1 MLRAAVIYFHVFT
14 TSRNCILN
22 YTKIFRKVLISSILT
37 YDSIAFISSS
47 LLTVIRSPSSSSSV

>member
-1 MLRAAVIYFHVFT
+1 MLWQLIYIFT
-14 TSRNCILN
+14 MPNNSILN
-22 YTKIFRKVLISSILT
+22 YSNILNIVLICNILT